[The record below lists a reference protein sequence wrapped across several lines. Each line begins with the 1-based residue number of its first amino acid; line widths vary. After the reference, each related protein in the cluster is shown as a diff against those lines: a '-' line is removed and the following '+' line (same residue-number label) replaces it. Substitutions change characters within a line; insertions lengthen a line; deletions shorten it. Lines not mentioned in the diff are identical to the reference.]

1 MLSNSPRRETSRPYC
16 TGDVILFKP
25 PFAFLPPNVSL
36 SLSHHFHS
44 AGHFAS
50 VFFPSLREDLLQ
62 SEIPFSQ
69 INYAALA
76 LSVAITN
83 ALAMGVLLGVLA
95 IGLSNALLGA
105 AAGLVTFGVFF
116 ISFLTVLYYPRIIA
130 RKRARE
136 LERNLI
142 PAIQQLLIE
151 IKSGVTLFNAMASVS
166 QDYGEVSKEFK
177 KIVVKMNSGIH
188 ELDALSEVT
197 EANPSKSFRKAL
209 WQISNALKVGS
220 NLSGV
225 LENQVTV
232 LTRERI
238 DQIRRYGQELSPWTM
253 MYMMAAVIMPSIGV
267 AMLIVIMG
275 FLSFSLPRVV
285 LAALWIFL
293 AVFQLF
299 FMNLV
304 ASRRPAI

>member
-1 MLSNSPRRETSRPYC
+1 M
-16 TGDVILFKP
+16 
-25 PFAFLPPNVSL
+25 
-36 SLSHHFHS
+36 
-44 AGHFAS
+44 
-50 VFFPSLREDLLQ
+50 Q